1 MQRTRHGPDRASPLK
16 PGVLWTVGPRRR
28 RFEQLDRLKGVSLL
42 VVEDD
47 PDSREMLAATF
58 AGCGAKVRAVASA
71 AQARDALER
80 AAPDVLVS
88 DIGLPGE
95 NGYTLIRK
103 VRAADAE
110 RGRRIPALAL
120 TAFTRPEERQEAID
134 AGFDEHLP
142 KPVVLADVVDK
153 VAALARHGR

>member
-1 MQRTRHGPDRASPLK
+1 
-16 PGVLWTVGPRRR
+16 
-28 RFEQLDRLKGVSLL
+28 VSLL

-134 AGFDEHLP
+134 AGFGASAE
-142 KPVVLADVVDK
+142 
-153 VAALARHGR
+153 ARGAGGRGRQGRGPGAPRPLMPLR